1 MVLYNN
7 LKVCPGEFLAKYP
20 LKKKAKIDPPDLRV
34 FLQQKCMDFEKV
46 FQSKMQTF
54 YMRLVHWITY
64 MNSDNLKD
72 GDHMMRNTSFLI
84 TRANLII
91 RGIKLATEIK
101 RTLKQYLMLY
111 EVNRASMNKS

>member
-1 MVLYNN
+1 
-7 LKVCPGEFLAKYP
+7 
-20 LKKKAKIDPPDLRV
+20 
-34 FLQQKCMDFEKV
+34 
-46 FQSKMQTF
+46 MQMF
-54 YMRLVHWITY
+54 YTRLVHWITY

-111 EVNRASMNKS
+111 EVNRATMNKSQFP